1 MGIQAFFQRKKKKN
15 GKKEVIEESLE
26 KDSKKDAKKESKEE
40 SASSSNEVN
49 DLCEQVIDASY
60 HGEDLKKEYQLVT
73 DYLTDI
79 QKIEEYLLVSPKELE
94 DIARRYLSLQ
104 NIRQELKVNSAKMQD
119 KDIRMMKQYEK
130 EIETVLNTMVDAEKQ
145 SILVKKDMKYL
156 EGEKD
161 ALEFQMEQETLFM
174 ERMKKT
180 GFYICIVMVLLLAI
194 VGSLMAF
201 YELDLGILLILVVLA
216 GAGGIVY
223 TYHKFLQSRTQYNI
237 FISKMNK
244 AIGLLNKVKIKCV
257 NCTNTLE
264 YMYEKYQVKDAREL
278 DYIIRQYD
286 RMKKDELSYRV
297 NTSDLNLAAEE
308 LEVLLKKIH
317 VKDSSVWTKQA
328 EAILNPKEM
337 VEVKHSLNV
346 RRQKLR
352 DQMEANEQLIQLSKE
367 KLREIVKETPALEEE
382 IREQLFAYHL
392 EY

>member
-15 GKKEVIEESLE
+15 EKEEIKSVSLE
-26 KDSKKDAKKESKEE
+26 KDKAKESEVTV
-40 SASSSNEVN
+40 SISPSNEVD

-79 QKIEEYLLVSPKELE
+79 QKIEEYLSVSPKELE
-94 DIARRYLSLQ
+94 EVTRRYLSLQ
-104 NIRQELKVNSAKMQD
+104 NIRQELKINSAKMQD

-130 EIETVLNTMVDAEKQ
+130 EIETVLDHMVDAEKQ

-161 ALEFQMEQETLFM
+161 ALEFQMEQETIFM
-174 ERMKKT
+174 ERMKKS

-194 VGSLMAF
+194 IGCLMTF

-223 TYHKFLQSRTQYNI
+223 TYHKYLQSRTQYHI

-257 NCTNTLE
+257 NCTNTLD
-264 YMYEKYQVKDAREL
+264 YMYAKYQVKDAKEL
-278 DYIIRQYD
+278 DFIIRQYD

-297 NTSDLNLAAEE
+297 NTSDLNLAADE

-352 DQMEANEQLIQLSKE
+352 DQMEANEQLIQISKE

>member
-1 MGIQAFFQRKKKKN
+1 MGIQVFFQRRKKKN
-15 GKKEVIEESLE
+15 EKEEMIEDCLE
-26 KDSKKDAKKESKEE
+26 KDSIKESEVIP
-40 SASSSNEVN
+40 ATPSNEVD

-79 QKIEEYLLVSPKELE
+79 QKIEEYLSVSPKELE

-119 KDIRMMKQYEK
+119 KDMRMMKQYEK
-130 EIETVLNTMVDAEKQ
+130 EIETVLNNMVDAEKQ

-156 EGEKD
+156 EGEKE

-174 ERMKKT
+174 ERMKKS

-257 NCTNTLE
+257 NCTNTLD
-264 YMYEKYQVKDAREL
+264 YMYAKYQVKDAREL
-278 DYIIRQYD
+278 DYIIRQYE

-297 NTSDLNLAAEE
+297 NASDLNLAAEE

-367 KLREIVKETPALEEE
+367 KLREIVKEMPALEEE

>member
-1 MGIQAFFQRKKKKN
+1 MGIRAFFQKRKKKKEEL
-15 GKKEVIEESLE
+15 KEGSLE
-26 KDSKKDAKKESKEE
+26 KESKKDEKKESEALE
-40 SASSSNEVN
+40 DSPSNEVD

-79 QKIEEYLLVSPKELE
+79 QKIEEYLMVSPKELE
-94 DIARRYLSLQ
+94 EVTRRYLSLQ
-104 NIRQELKVNSAKMQD
+104 NIRQELKVNSIKMQD

-130 EIETVLNTMVDAEKQ
+130 EIENVLNTMVDAEKQ

-161 ALEFQMEQETLFM
+161 ALEFQMEQETIFM
-174 ERMKKT
+174 ERMKKS
-180 GFYICIVMVLLLAI
+180 GYYICIIMVFLLAI
-194 VGSLMAF
+194 VGSLMTF
-201 YELDLGILLILVVLA
+201 YELDLGIILILVVLA

-264 YMYEKYQVKDAREL
+264 YMYAKYQVKDAREL
-278 DYIIRQYD
+278 DFIIRQYD
-286 RMKKDELSYRV
+286 RMKKDEYSYRV
-297 NTSDLNLAAEE
+297 NTSDLNFAAEE
-308 LEVLLKKIH
+308 LEVLLKKLH
-317 VKDSSVWTKQA
+317 VKDTSVWTKQA

-352 DQMEANEQLIQLSKE
+352 EQMEANEQLIQLSKE
-367 KLREIVKETPALEEE
+367 KLRELIKETPALEEE
-382 IREQLFAYHL
+382 VREQLFAYHL

>member
-1 MGIQAFFQRKKKKN
+1 MGIQAFFQRRKKKN
-15 GKKEVIEESLE
+15 EKEEIIDDCLE
-26 KDSKKDAKKESKEE
+26 KDSIKESEVIP
-40 SASSSNEVN
+40 ATPSNEVD

-79 QKIEEYLLVSPKELE
+79 QKIEEYLSVSPKELE

-119 KDIRMMKQYEK
+119 KDMRMMKQYEK
-130 EIETVLNTMVDAEKQ
+130 EIETVLNNMVDAEKQ

-156 EGEKD
+156 EGEKE

-174 ERMKKT
+174 ERMKKS

-257 NCTNTLE
+257 NCTNTLD
-264 YMYEKYQVKDAREL
+264 YMYAKYQVKDAREL
-278 DYIIRQYD
+278 DYIIRQYE

-297 NTSDLNLAAEE
+297 NASDLNLAAEE

-367 KLREIVKETPALEEE
+367 KLREIVKEMPALEEE

>member
-1 MGIQAFFQRKKKKN
+1 MGIQALFQRKKKKN
-15 GKKEVIEESLE
+15 GKEEI
-26 KDSKKDAKKESKEE
+26 KEE
-40 SASSSNEVN
+40 SFLEDSEEEEILVVTSTNEVD
-49 DLCEQVIDASY
+49 DLCDQVIDASY

-79 QKIEEYLLVSPKELE
+79 QKIEEYLLVSRKELE
-94 DIARRYLSLQ
+94 DVARRYLNLQ
-104 NIRQELKVNSAKMQD
+104 NVRQELKVNSTKMQD

-130 EIETVLNTMVDAEKQ
+130 EIESVLNSMVDAEKQ
-145 SILVKKDMKYL
+145 SILIKKDMKYL

-161 ALEFQMEQETLFM
+161 ALEFQMEQETIFM

-180 GFYICIVMVLLLAI
+180 GFYICVVMVLLLAI
-194 VGSLMAF
+194 VGSLMTF
-201 YELDLGILLILVVLA
+201 YELELGILLILVVLA
-216 GAGGIVY
+216 GAGGIVW
-223 TYHKFLQSRTQYNI
+223 TYSRFLQSSTQYNI

-257 NCTNTLE
+257 NCTNTLD
-264 YMYEKYQVKDAREL
+264 YMYAKYQVKDAKEL
-278 DYIIRQYD
+278 DFIVHQYQK
-286 RMKKDELSYRV
+286 MKKDELSYRV
-297 NTSDLNLAAEE
+297 NASDLNRAADE

-317 VKDSSVWTKQA
+317 VKDSSVWTKQT
-328 EAILNPKEM
+328 EAILDPNEM

-352 DQMEANEQLIQLSKE
+352 DQMEANEELIRIAKGKLKE
-367 KLREIVKETPALEEE
+367 MIKETPAVEEE

>member
-1 MGIQAFFQRKKKKN
+1 MGIQALFQRKKKKN
-15 GKKEVIEESLE
+15 EKEEVKVESFV
-26 KDSKKDAKKESKEE
+26 KDSEKEE
-40 SASSSNEVN
+40 KLTVTSTNEVD
-49 DLCEQVIDASY
+49 DLCDQVIDASY

-79 QKIEEYLLVSPKELE
+79 QKIEEYLLVSRKELE
-94 DIARRYLSLQ
+94 DVARRYLNLQ
-104 NIRQELKVNSAKMQD
+104 NVRQELKVNSTKMQD

-130 EIETVLNTMVDAEKQ
+130 EIESVLNSMVDAEKQ
-145 SILVKKDMKYL
+145 SILIKKDMKYL

-161 ALEFQMEQETLFM
+161 ALEFQMEQETIFM

-180 GFYICIVMVLLLAI
+180 GFYICVVMVLLLAI
-194 VGSLMAF
+194 VGSLMTF
-201 YELDLGILLILVVLA
+201 YELELGILLILVVLA
-216 GAGGIVY
+216 GAGGIVW
-223 TYHKFLQSRTQYNI
+223 TYSRFLQSSTQYNI

-257 NCTNTLE
+257 NCTNTLD
-264 YMYEKYQVKDAREL
+264 YMYAKYQVKDAKEL
-278 DYIIRQYD
+278 DFIVHQYQK
-286 RMKKDELSYRV
+286 MKKDELSYRV
-297 NTSDLNLAAEE
+297 NASDLNRAADE

-317 VKDSSVWTKQA
+317 VKDSSVWTKQT
-328 EAILNPKEM
+328 EAILDPKEM

-352 DQMEANEQLIQLSKE
+352 DQMEANEELIRIAKGKLKE
-367 KLREIVKETPALEEE
+367 MIKETPALEEE

>member
-1 MGIQAFFQRKKKKN
+1 MGIRAFFKKKKQ
-15 GKKEVIEESLE
+15 KEEVVELKVESV
-26 KDSKKDAKKESKEE
+26 KEE
-40 SASSSNEVN
+40 SDKENAFLSPSNEVD

-60 HGEDLKKEYQLVT
+60 RGEDLKKEYQLVT

-94 DIARRYLSLQ
+94 DVCRRYLSIQ
-104 NIRQELKVNSAKMQD
+104 NIRQELKVNSIKMQD
-119 KDIRMMKQYEK
+119 KDLRTMKQYEK
-130 EIETVLNTMVDAEKQ
+130 EIHTVLKTMIEEEKRNF
-145 SILVKKDMKYL
+145 LVKKDMKYL

-161 ALEFQMEQETLFM
+161 ALEFQMEQETFFM

-180 GFYICIVMVLLLAI
+180 GFYLCIVMMLLLAI
-194 VGSLMAF
+194 VGSLMTF
-201 YELDLGILLILVVLA
+201 YELDLGILLILVVIG
-216 GAGGIVY
+216 GAGGIVS
-223 TYHKFLQSRTQYNI
+223 TYLKYLQSRTQYHV
-237 FISKMNK
+237 FISRMNK

-264 YMYEKYQVKDAREL
+264 YMYAKYQVKDAAEL
-278 DYIIRQYD
+278 DYIIRQYEK
-286 RMKKDELSYRV
+286 MKKDERSYRA

-308 LEVLLKKIH
+308 LEILLKKIH
-317 VKDSSVWTKQA
+317 VKDSSIWTKQA

-352 DQMEANEQLIQLSKE
+352 DQMEANEELIRISKE
-367 KLREIVKETPALEEE
+367 KLREQVRKKPALEEE
-382 IREQLFAYHL
+382 IKEQLFAYHL

>member
-1 MGIQAFFQRKKKKN
+1 MGIQALFQRKKKKN
-15 GKKEVIEESLE
+15 GKEEI
-26 KDSKKDAKKESKEE
+26 KEE
-40 SASSSNEVN
+40 SFLEDSEEEEILVVTSTNEVD
-49 DLCEQVIDASY
+49 DLCDQVIDASY

-79 QKIEEYLLVSPKELE
+79 QKIEEYLLVSRKELE
-94 DIARRYLSLQ
+94 DVARRYLNLQ
-104 NIRQELKVNSAKMQD
+104 NVRQELKVNSTKMQD

-130 EIETVLNTMVDAEKQ
+130 EIESVLNSMVDAEKQ
-145 SILVKKDMKYL
+145 SILIKKDMKYL

-161 ALEFQMEQETLFM
+161 ALEFQMEQETIFM

-180 GFYICIVMVLLLAI
+180 GFYICVVMVLLLAI
-194 VGSLMAF
+194 VGSLMTF
-201 YELDLGILLILVVLA
+201 YELELGILLILVVLA
-216 GAGGIVY
+216 GAGGIVW
-223 TYHKFLQSRTQYNI
+223 TYSRFLQSSTQYNI

-257 NCTNTLE
+257 NCTNTLD
-264 YMYEKYQVKDAREL
+264 YMYAKYQVKDAKEL
-278 DYIIRQYD
+278 DFIVHQYQK
-286 RMKKDELSYRV
+286 MKKDELSYRV
-297 NTSDLNLAAEE
+297 NASDLNRAADE

-317 VKDSSVWTKQA
+317 VKDSSVWTKQT
-328 EAILNPKEM
+328 EAILDPNEM

-352 DQMEANEQLIQLSKE
+352 DQMEANEELIRIAKGKLKE
-367 KLREIVKETPALEEE
+367 MIKETPALEEE

>member
-1 MGIQAFFQRKKKKN
+1 MGIQVFFQRRKKKN
-15 GKKEVIEESLE
+15 EKEEIIEDCLE
-26 KDSKKDAKKESKEE
+26 KDSIKESEVIP
-40 SASSSNEVN
+40 ATPSNEVD

-79 QKIEEYLLVSPKELE
+79 QKIEEYLSVSPKELE

-119 KDIRMMKQYEK
+119 KDMRMMKQYEK
-130 EIETVLNTMVDAEKQ
+130 EIETVLNNMVDAEKQ

-156 EGEKD
+156 EGEKE

-174 ERMKKT
+174 ERMKKS

-257 NCTNTLE
+257 NCTNTLD
-264 YMYEKYQVKDAREL
+264 YMYAKYQVKDAREL
-278 DYIIRQYD
+278 DYIIRQYE

-297 NTSDLNLAAEE
+297 NASDLNLAAEE

-367 KLREIVKETPALEEE
+367 KLREIVKEMPALEEE

>member
-15 GKKEVIEESLE
+15 EKEEIKSVSLE
-26 KDSKKDAKKESKEE
+26 KDKAKESEVTV
-40 SASSSNEVN
+40 SISPSNEVD

-79 QKIEEYLLVSPKELE
+79 QKIEEYLSVSPKELE
-94 DIARRYLSLQ
+94 EVTRRYLSLQ
-104 NIRQELKVNSAKMQD
+104 NIRQELKINSAKMQD

-130 EIETVLNTMVDAEKQ
+130 EIETVLDHMVDAEKQ

-161 ALEFQMEQETLFM
+161 ALEFQMEQETIFM
-174 ERMKKT
+174 ERMKKS

-194 VGSLMAF
+194 IGCLMTF

-223 TYHKFLQSRTQYNI
+223 TYHKFLQSRTQYHI

-257 NCTNTLE
+257 NCTNTLD
-264 YMYEKYQVKDAREL
+264 YMYAKYQVKDAKEL
-278 DYIIRQYD
+278 DFIIRQYD

-297 NTSDLNLAAEE
+297 NTSDLNLAADE

-352 DQMEANEQLIQLSKE
+352 DQMEANEQLIQISKE
-367 KLREIVKETPALEEE
+367 KLRKIVKETPALEEE

>member
-1 MGIQAFFQRKKKKN
+1 MGIQVFFQRRKKKN
-15 GKKEVIEESLE
+15 EKEEMIEDCLE
-26 KDSKKDAKKESKEE
+26 KDSIKESEVIP
-40 SASSSNEVN
+40 AAPSNEVD

-79 QKIEEYLLVSPKELE
+79 QKIEEYLSVSPKELE

-119 KDIRMMKQYEK
+119 KDMRMMKQYEK
-130 EIETVLNTMVDAEKQ
+130 EIETVLNNMVDAEKQ

-156 EGEKD
+156 EGEKE

-174 ERMKKT
+174 ERMKKS

-257 NCTNTLE
+257 NCTNTLD
-264 YMYEKYQVKDAREL
+264 YMYAKYQVKDAREL
-278 DYIIRQYD
+278 DYIIRQYE

-297 NTSDLNLAAEE
+297 NASDLNLAAEE

-367 KLREIVKETPALEEE
+367 KLREIVKEMPALEEE